1 MAKKII
7 GSMDA
12 LSAIQI
18 SKNVGGLD
26 TACKTILRNKEF
38 LAVILKYVVEEYKEY
53 ATEEIMDL

>member
-1 MAKKII
+1 
-7 GSMDA
+7 MDA